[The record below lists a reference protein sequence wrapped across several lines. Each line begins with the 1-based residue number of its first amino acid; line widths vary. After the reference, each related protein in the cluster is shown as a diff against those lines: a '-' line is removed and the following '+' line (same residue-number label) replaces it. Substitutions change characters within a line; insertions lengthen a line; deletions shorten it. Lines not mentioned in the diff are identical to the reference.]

1 MRFLIVTGMSGAG
14 KSSVLNML
22 EDKGYYCVDN
32 LPVPL
37 IDGFAEIIE
46 KNPAEYDKV
55 AVGLDIRNGRS
66 LDEAESVF
74 GKLEKR
80 NLHIEIL
87 FLDSSDE
94 ALIKRYKET
103 RRSHPLAGSGRI
115 EKGIE
120 KERER
125 IAFLRKKADYIID
138 TSTLLIRELKTRI
151 ENIFVGN
158 ESFKNFIVTVLSFG
172 YKFGIPAD
180 ADIVMDVRFLAN
192 PYYVPELKNLT
203 GETKE
208 VRDYVM
214 ASDTSKVFRD
224 KLIDMVKFL
233 IPHYIDEGK
242 NGLVIG
248 IGCTGGKHR
257 SVTIANELSEAL
269 VGDGFSV
276 KTDHRDIN
284 R

>member
-74 GKLEKR
+74 GNLEKR